1 MKTLLIL
8 NAGIEAVPGIIKA
21 KSMGIKIILCDKNKL
36 SPGFRYADYKI
47 YSSIYN
53 DKEIIKSL
61 DKILKK
67 TKIDGVITFSSDAAL
82 SVARIAKKYGLPG
95 NTIQSA
101 ILSTDKLKMKMKL
114 KKNKISL
121 PWFKEIKNLKD
132 LQSVIMTNESKYII
146 KPIDNRGARGVLQI
160 DKRTDLK
167 WAYNYCI
174 SKSIKKKI
182 IIEKFLKGKQIST
195 ESILYNKDS
204 ITPGMIERNY
214 EYLKKFRPF
223 IIENGG
229 QQPINLSKKKIKNIS
244 DLVVKAGR
252 CLGIKKGIV
261 KGDIVLHKN
270 KPYIIE
276 IATRL
281 SGGWMSSHQIPI
293 ATGVDILKIAIKLSL
308 GEKIDI
314 NKIKIKN
321 KKATAIRYLFPLEG
335 SFFKKKKITKNKYV
349 IKSSIYFKNNHIV
362 KKFTDHTTRAGF
374 VITAAQN
381 KNKAI
386 LEAKKF
392 IKKLSIIN

>member
-21 KSMGIKIILCDKNKL
+21 KSMGLRIVLCDKNKL
-36 SPGFRYADYKI
+36 SPGFKYADHKVYA
-47 YSSIYN
+47 SIYN
-53 DKEIIKSL
+53 DKKIIQSL
-61 DKILKK
+61 DKIFRKI
-67 TKIDGVITFSSDAAL
+67 KIDGVITFSSDATL
-82 SVARIAKKYGLPG
+82 SVAKIANKYDLPG

-101 ILSTDKLKMKMKL
+101 ILSTDKIKMKKKL
-114 KKNKISL
+114 KKNKIST

-132 LQSVIMTNESKYII
+132 LQSVIKANKSKYII

-160 DKRTDLK
+160 DRQTDLK

-174 SKSIKKKI
+174 SRSIKKKI

-214 EYLKKFRPF
+214 EYLKKFSPF
-223 IIENGG
+223 VIENGG
-229 QQPINLSKKKIKNIS
+229 QQPINLSKDKIKNIS
-244 DLVVKAGR
+244 DLVVRAGR
-252 CLGIKKGIV
+252 CLGVKKGIV
-261 KGDIVLHKN
+261 KGDVVLHKN
-270 KPYIIE
+270 KPYVIE

-308 GEKIDI
+308 GEKI
-314 NKIKIKN
+314 NLSYVKIKQ
-321 KKATAIRYLFPLEG
+321 KKATAIRYLFPSEN
-335 SFFKKKKITKNKYV
+335 SFFKKKTKRISKNKYV
-349 IKSSIYFKNNHIV
+349 VKFLIYLKNNHIV

-381 KNKAI
+381 KKKAI

-392 IKKLSIIN
+392 IKKI